1 MEGLK
6 PQIERALLGVMDPHM
21 GVNLHEMGMVRD
33 IRIDADGD
41 VEVSI
46 VFPCVGCPAY
56 ELIRQDIRSSISA
69 IDGVSA
75 VRVKVDWSESWNKT
89 DMAESAVERAKI
101 HGYVI

>member
-1 MEGLK
+1 MDGLK
-6 PQIERALLGVMDPHM
+6 PQIERALIDVMDPHM

-56 ELIRQDIRSSISA
+56 ELIRQDIRSMDDLVGATPGDPS
-69 IDGVSA
+69 G
-75 VRVKVDWSESWNKT
+75 KPGQHSEQQPG
-89 DMAESAVERAKI
+89 A
-101 HGYVI
+101 GQQP